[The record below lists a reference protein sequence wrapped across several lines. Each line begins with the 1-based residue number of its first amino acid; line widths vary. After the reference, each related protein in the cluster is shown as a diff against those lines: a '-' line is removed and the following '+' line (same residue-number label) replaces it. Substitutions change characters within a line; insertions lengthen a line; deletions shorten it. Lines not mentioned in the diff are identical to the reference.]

1 MKKLVL
7 GLAVLGGVLFT
18 SAQESSSKPKCE
30 HSQCCKGG
38 KQSKQDRVEKMK
50 KDLNLSDAQVK
61 KINKLYEKE
70 QDVREKD
77 RAKDK
82 SKTEA
87 RKEKHRSQMK
97 SILTEEQYQKWE
109 ENMKRMKS
117 IKKINTNTLYKK
129 E

>member
-1 MKKLVL
+1 
-7 GLAVLGGVLFT
+7 
-18 SAQESSSKPKCE
+18 
-30 HSQCCKGG
+30 
-38 KQSKQDRVEKMK
+38 MK

-70 QDVREKD
+70 QDARGKD

-109 ENMKRMKS
+109 ENMKS
-117 IKKINTNTLYKK
+117 IKKDKNTNTHLYKK

>member
-7 GLAVLGGVLFT
+7 GLAVLGGVALS
-18 SAQESSSKPKCE
+18 SAQETSSKPKCE

-70 QDVREKD
+70 QDVREKTEQKTSLKP
-77 RAKDK
+77 RQEKK
-82 SKTEA
+82 STDLK
-87 RKEKHRSQMK
+87 
-97 SILTEEQYQKWE
+97 
-109 ENMKRMKS
+109 
-117 IKKINTNTLYKK
+117 
-129 E
+129 

>member
-7 GLAVLGGVLFT
+7 GLAVLGGVALS
-18 SAQESSSKPKCE
+18 SAQETSSKPKCE

-97 SILTEEQYQKWE
+97 SILTQEQYQKWE
-109 ENMKRMKS
+109 ENMKE
-117 IKKINTNTLYKK
+117 NEEYKK
-129 E
+129 DKH

>member
-1 MKKLVL
+1 
-7 GLAVLGGVLFT
+7 
-18 SAQESSSKPKCE
+18 
-30 HSQCCKGG
+30 
-38 KQSKQDRVEKMK
+38 MK

-109 ENMKRMKS
+109 DNMKE
-117 IKKINTNTLYKK
+117 NEEYKK
-129 E
+129 DKH

>member
-7 GLAVLGGVLFT
+7 GLAVLGGVALS
-18 SAQESSSKPKCE
+18 SAQETSSKPKCE

-87 RKEKHRSQMK
+87 RKAQISNEVYFDGGAIPKMGRKH
-97 SILTEEQYQKWE
+97 EGE
-109 ENMKRMKS
+109 
-117 IKKINTNTLYKK
+117 
-129 E
+129 

>member
-7 GLAVLGGVLFT
+7 GLAVLGGVALS
-18 SAQESSSKPKCE
+18 SAQETSSKPKCE

-70 QDVREKD
+70 Q
-77 RAKDK
+77 
-82 SKTEA
+82 
-87 RKEKHRSQMK
+87 
-97 SILTEEQYQKWE
+97 YQKWE
-109 ENMKRMKS
+109 ENMKE
-117 IKKINTNTLYKK
+117 NEEYKK
-129 E
+129 DKH